1 MPPQESVALLF
12 SGGIDSSVLLAEL
25 AKEYREVYPLYVQN
39 GLAWEKT
46 ERTCIDRFLKAFHS
60 PHVKPLTL
68 LDLPIQ
74 DLQRAHW
81 SVTGKGV
88 PDEASDDTAVYI
100 PGRNIFLLAKAG
112 VWCNLKDIR
121 RIAIGILK
129 GNPFPDTTPSF
140 FEAVEE
146 SFSRGLRFDISILTP
161 FSHLSKKEVIQRG
174 EELPLELTFS
184 CFDPHGE
191 SHCGRCNKCG
201 ERRRAFRNAAI
212 PDKTRY
218 AG

>member
-1 MPPQESVALLF
+1 MPHQQSVALLF

-25 AKEYREVYPLYVQN
+25 AKEYEEVHPLYVQN
-39 GLAWEKT
+39 GLRWEKT
-46 ERTCIDRFLKAFHS
+46 ELIWIKRFLDALRH
-60 PHVKPLTL
+60 PAVKPLTL

-81 SVTGKGV
+81 SVSGKGV
-88 PDEASDDTAVYI
+88 PDEEADDTAVYI
-100 PGRNIFLLAKAG
+100 PGRNIFLFAKAG
-112 VWCNLKDIR
+112 VWCNLKDVQ

-129 GNPFPDTTPSF
+129 GNPFPDTTQSF

-174 EELPLELTFS
+174 EDLPLALTFS
-184 CFDPHGE
+184 CFDPKGE
-191 SHCGRCNKCG
+191 DHCGRCNKCG
-201 ERRRAFRNAAI
+201 ERRRAFRNAAV

>member
-1 MPPQESVALLF
+1 MPQSQSIALLF

-25 AKEYREVYPLYVQN
+25 AKDYAEVYPLYVQN
-39 GLAWEKT
+39 GLRWEKM
-46 ERTCIDRFLKAFHS
+46 ELAWMKRFLEAFKHPS
-60 PHVKPLTL
+60 VKPLTF

-88 PDEASDDTAVYI
+88 PGEESDDTAVYI

-112 VWCNLKDIR
+112 VWCNLKDVPT
-121 RIAIGILK
+121 IAIGILK

-146 SFSRGLRFDISILTP
+146 SFSRGLHFDISILTP
-161 FSHLSKKEVIQRG
+161 FAHLTKKEVIQRG
-174 EELPLELTFS
+174 KDLPLASTFS
-184 CFDPHGE
+184 CFDPQGE
-191 SHCGRCNKCG
+191 DHCGRCNKCA
-201 ERRRAFRNAAI
+201 ERKRAFRNAAV